1 MIIVRATMP
10 PRRICAT
17 RFWKI
22 SRLRRFSR
30 FNSWEL
36 SFGASRKMEWSYFRG
51 RPSHWPQRDHYR
63 AMCTTALSSF
73 PGVAY
78 LLPYYLA
85 YGLAFYLVSSF
96 PPSTSVDSQPN
107 TRGLLIGR
115 KTEDET
121 RVKFETLEFLSLL

>member
-1 MIIVRATMP
+1 M
-10 PRRICAT
+10 RRGSGRYPDCDG
-17 RFWKI
+17 
-22 SRLRRFSR
+22 SRGLIRGNYHLARRGK
-30 FNSWEL
+30 WD
-36 SFGASRKMEWSYFRG
+36 G
-51 RPSHWPQRDHYR
+51 RILKGGGGPSPWPQRDHYR
-63 AMCTTALSSF
+63 AMCATALSSF